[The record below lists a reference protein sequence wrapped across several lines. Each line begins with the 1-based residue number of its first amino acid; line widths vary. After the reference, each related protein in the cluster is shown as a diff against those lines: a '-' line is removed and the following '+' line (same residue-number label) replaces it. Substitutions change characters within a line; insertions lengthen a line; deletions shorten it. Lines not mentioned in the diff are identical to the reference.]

1 MTVKINEL
9 ELENVKRIKAVKIVI
24 LVALVRSDKT

>member
-1 MTVKINEL
+1 METVTLMVNITTL
-9 ELENVKRIKAVKIVI
+9 ICQIVI

>member
-1 MTVKINEL
+1 METVTLIVNISTL
-9 ELENVKRIKAVKIVI
+9 ICQIVI

>member
-1 MTVKINEL
+1 MGTVTLMVNIATL
-9 ELENVKRIKAVKIVI
+9 ICQIVI